1 MADLQQLKVAKLK
14 DISLLGRS
22 YVYETRKENH
32 SFEHGRNAKL
42 WCKSAIIDFA
52 QKIWS
57 CYCHLS
63 NLLNMVVL

>member
-22 YVYETRKENH
+22 YLYETRKENH
-32 SFEHGRNAKL
+32 SFEHWRNAKL

-52 QKIWS
+52 QKI
-57 CYCHLS
+57 
-63 NLLNMVVL
+63 